1 MIERFSHGCFVHLR
15 NRGKSSERLNLLA
28 VKIRSLWS
36 TFMTLIWKEDML
48 SKSLS
53 MSSARYDFTL
63 SHDLT
68 LRMMD
73 RNGFNSSSFQVAY

>member
-1 MIERFSHGCFVHLR
+1 
-15 NRGKSSERLNLLA
+15 
-28 VKIRSLWS
+28 
-36 TFMTLIWKEDML
+36 MTLIWKEDTL
-48 SKSLS
+48 SNSLS
-53 MSSARYDFTL
+53 MSSARCDFTV

>member
-1 MIERFSHGCFVHLR
+1 VIECFSHGCVVHLR
-15 NRGKSSERLNLLA
+15 NHGKSSEQLNLVA
-28 VKIRSLWS
+28 VKIRSSWS
-36 TFMTLIWKEDML
+36 TFMTLIWKEDTL
-48 SKSLS
+48 SNSLS
-53 MSSARYDFTL
+53 MSSARCDFTV